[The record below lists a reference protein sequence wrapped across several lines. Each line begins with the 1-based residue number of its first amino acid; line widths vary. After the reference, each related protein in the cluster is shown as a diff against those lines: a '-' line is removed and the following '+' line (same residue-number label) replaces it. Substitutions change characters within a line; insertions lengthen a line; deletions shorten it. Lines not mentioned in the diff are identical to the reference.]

1 MACEQGDTD
10 RVFLE
15 GWKGKKEKKKRRRK
29 KRKISCSQ
37 KNAYFGISQKLKQIE
52 AIYL

>member
-29 KRKISCSQ
+29 KRKKFMFTKKCVFW
-37 KNAYFGISQKLKQIE
+37 YKLETKTN
-52 AIYL
+52 